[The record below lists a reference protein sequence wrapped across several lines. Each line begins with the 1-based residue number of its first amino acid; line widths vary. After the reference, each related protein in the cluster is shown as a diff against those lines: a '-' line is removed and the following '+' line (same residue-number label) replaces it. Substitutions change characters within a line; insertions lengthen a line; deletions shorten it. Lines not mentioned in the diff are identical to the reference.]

1 MESFTPK
8 TVTLTKDNIND
19 DIDPENCLESMCLF
33 FSTTDSKK
41 INKNEPLQSYYNSFC
56 LDRNT
61 LCFIKTGTGTK
72 FSLF

>member
-1 MESFTPK
+1 MSLFAMESFTPKK

-41 INKNEPLQSYYNSFC
+41 INKNEVS
-56 LDRNT
+56 
-61 LCFIKTGTGTK
+61 K
-72 FSLF
+72 

>member
-1 MESFTPK
+1 MLLTMSLFAMESFTPKK

-41 INKNEPLQSYYNSFC
+41 INKNEVS
-56 LDRNT
+56 
-61 LCFIKTGTGTK
+61 K
-72 FSLF
+72 